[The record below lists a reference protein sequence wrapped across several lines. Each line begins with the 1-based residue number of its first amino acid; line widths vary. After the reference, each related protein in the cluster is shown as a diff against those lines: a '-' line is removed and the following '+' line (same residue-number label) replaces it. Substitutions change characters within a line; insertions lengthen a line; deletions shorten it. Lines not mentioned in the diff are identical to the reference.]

1 MVEDASLSQ
10 MYEGTEKRHFLEP
23 LIVLAKHKRFMI
35 LTTGGAAIFSV
46 VLSLLLPVYYTANTK
61 ILPPQQS
68 GSMATAMMEQ
78 LGGIGSLVGALG
90 GKDLGLRNANDMYV
104 AMLKS
109 QRVADKM
116 IDRFKLMD
124 ADHYH
129 VKLREDAYK
138 KLGAL
143 TEITARKEGIISI
156 SVDDRNPQN
165 AADMAN
171 AFVEELEK
179 LTQHLAVTD
188 AGKRQIFFER
198 EARTANDELAT
209 AEQGLKQTQEKYGMI
224 QLEGQAKVLLESEAR
239 LRAEVA
245 SQEVQLQSMR
255 FFATPENPDLK
266 RAEQQLAALKT
277 QLAIVE
283 RGQGSDSTADAL
295 MRMPVAGLEYV
306 RKLREV
312 KYREK
317 LLELMLRQYEAARID
332 HGKEAALIQ
341 VLDAA
346 KTPERKSS
354 PKRAIICITI
364 TMVVFVMACAWVF
377 FREFI
382 ERAKEDPQY
391 LARLQLLKFY
401 LSWRRK
407 SADLRT

>member
-1 MVEDASLSQ
+1 
-10 MYEGTEKRHFLEP
+10 
-23 LIVLAKHKRFMI
+23 
-35 LTTGGAAIFSV
+35 
-46 VLSLLLPVYYTANTK
+46 
-61 ILPPQQS
+61 
-68 GSMATAMMEQ
+68 
-78 LGGIGSLVGALG
+78 
-90 GKDLGLRNANDMYV
+90 
-104 AMLKS
+104 
-109 QRVADKM
+109 
-116 IDRFKLMD
+116 
-124 ADHYH
+124 
-129 VKLREDAYK
+129 
-138 KLGAL
+138 
-143 TEITARKEGIISI
+143 
-156 SVDDRNPQN
+156 
-165 AADMAN
+165 
-171 AFVEELEK
+171 
-179 LTQHLAVTD
+179 
-188 AGKRQIFFER
+188 
-198 EARTANDELAT
+198 
-209 AEQGLKQTQEKYGMI
+209 MI

-255 FFATPENPDLK
+255 FFATPENPDLR
-266 RAEQQLAALKT
+266 RAEQQLAALKA

-295 MRMPVAGLEYV
+295 MRMPVAGLEYI

-317 LLELMLRQYEAARID
+317 LLELMLRQYEGARID
-332 HGKEAALIQ
+332 EGKEAALIQ

-354 PKRAIICITI
+354 PKRAIICISI